1 MPPSGTHALCR
12 PDRSRDRP
20 SSPCRLQVSPF
31 SPVPAVARA
40 DPRIAQRNAPVPT
53 LGARAPGAV
62 GNRVRAPQESPC
74 GFPWRDRARV
84 GNGNRTSHHGKPQG
98 IVEGSPSRA
107 LPQCKVRCRFPS
119 PQPSRR
125 LFRVPSSQAV
135 PIPVS
140 AYSWVLGVLE
150 QDRTCSTLRV
160 YINIFGKPKSGC
172 HLRKRRWR
180 TWPYQHCSGKPNLYA
195 ELGRY
200 LHSSLVSNKRK
211 RGANLHRF
219 AEKRCKSAP
228 PQVTMGI

>member
-1 MPPSGTHALCR
+1 MHHGKPHGADGRPLTRFPTVQKHRMFFGSLLPSASTLAPAPGPR
-12 PDRSRDRP
+12 
-20 SSPCRLQVSPF
+20 
-31 SPVPAVARA
+31 SPVP
-40 DPRIAQRNAPVPT
+40 D
-53 LGARAPGAV
+53 GASG
-62 GNRVRAPQESPC
+62 
-74 GFPWRDRARV
+74 ARV

-98 IVEGSPSRA
+98 IVEGSPLRA

-119 PQPSRR
+119 SQPSRR

-140 AYSWVLGVLE
+140 AYSRVLVVLE

-160 YINIFGKPKSGC
+160 YIYIFGKPKSGC
-172 HLRKRRWR
+172 HLRKRRWHI
-180 TWPYQHCSGKPNLYA
+180 WPHQHCSGKPNIYA

-200 LHSSLVSNKRK
+200 LLSSPVSNKRE

-219 AEKRCKSAP
+219 AGKRCKSAP